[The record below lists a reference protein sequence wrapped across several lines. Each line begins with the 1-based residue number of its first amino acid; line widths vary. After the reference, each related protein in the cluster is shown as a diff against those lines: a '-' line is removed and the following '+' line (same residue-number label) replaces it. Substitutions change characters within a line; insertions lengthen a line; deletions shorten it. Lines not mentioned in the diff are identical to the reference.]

1 MYLVLLGPPGAGK
14 GTQAKRLAEKLGLP
28 HISTGDIL
36 RQNVKLDTDLGRKAK
51 GIMEKGLLVPNGLM
65 AKMLDERFNSPDI
78 KKGFI
83 LDGYPRTLSQANSLD
98 KILAPKGLAL
108 DLVVYLDS
116 SDQVII
122 KRLTGR
128 LVCSKCG
135 ANFHIM
141 NMPPKVS
148 GLCDSCQGALYQR
161 SDDNQATVV
170 KRLEVYKQEA
180 ASLIEYYKKAKK
192 FHSLNADLG
201 AQVVLKQ
208 IVELV
213 YGREKHKTLS
223 PATAKIAESYQ
234 RRRFS

>member
-14 GTQAKRLAEKLGLP
+14 GTQAKRLAEKLALP

-36 RQNVKLDTDLGRKAK
+36 RQNVKDDTALGRQAK
-51 GIMEKGLLVPNGLM
+51 SIMEKGLLVPDDLV
-65 AKMLDERFNSPDI
+65 AKMLDERFNNPDI

-83 LDGYPRTLSQANSLD
+83 LDGYPRTLSQAYALD
-98 KILAPKGLAL
+98 KILAAKGLAV

-135 ANFHIM
+135 ANFHIS
-141 NMPPKVS
+141 NMPPKVK
-148 GLCDSCQGALYQR
+148 GLCDSCQGSLYQR
-161 SDDNQATVV
+161 SDDNEITVV
-170 KRLEVYKQEA
+170 KRLEVYKQEV

-192 FHSLNADLG
+192 LQSLNADLE
-201 AQVVLKQ
+201 AEVVLKQ
-208 IVELV
+208 II
-213 YGREKHKTLS
+213 KLS
-223 PATAKIAESYQ
+223 AKVK
-234 RRRFS
+234 

>member
-14 GTQAKRLAEKLGLP
+14 GTQAKRLAEKLKVP

-36 RQNVKLDTDLGRKAK
+36 RQNVKDDTELGRQAK
-51 GIMEKGLLVPNGLM
+51 GIMEKGLLVPDDLV
-65 AKMLDERFNSPDI
+65 AKMLDERFNNPDI

-83 LDGYPRTLSQANSLD
+83 LDGYPRTLPQAHALD
-98 KILAPKGLAL
+98 EILAKKGLAV

-135 ANFHIM
+135 ANFHAT
-141 NMPPKVS
+141 NMPPKVK

-161 SDDNQATVV
+161 SDDNEVTVR
-170 KRLEVYKQEA
+170 KRLEVYKQEV

-192 FHSLNADLG
+192 LQSLNADLG
-201 AQVVLKQ
+201 AEVVLKQ
-208 IVELV
+208 IIEL
-213 YGREKHKTLS
+213 S
-223 PATAKIAESYQ
+223 AKV
-234 RRRFS
+234 